1 MCGRPRNV
9 QRLASTFLHEA
20 VQINVGN
27 PDELSVNKDIVKH
40 LYEVLP
46 HAKVW
51 KRYRAM
57 YTHTHHTHTHTHT
70 HMNIYI

>member
-27 PDELSVNKDIVKH
+27 PDELSVNKDIVQH
-40 LYEVLP
+40 LYEVQP

-51 KRYRAM
+51 KRYRAR
-57 YTHTHHTHTHTHT
+57 
-70 HMNIYI
+70 